1 MWLLALLFVQFFDA
15 VQPSHSYAEPERH
28 ITKSPSI
35 PIQASGSFDIPLEW
49 SSLPIAEPPPSPED
63 PQMTTPI
70 PRCGAGY
77 RHHLPLLPDSE
88 DYTHTSA
95 GVSHGS
101 AQLIEAIQVVAKE
114 MRTNYPQI
122 DPLFI
127 GRLNQPGGSRNKYLM
142 HQDGLDG
149 DIGLYTL
156 DGEQARFGREA
167 TPATLDKEHTWAEI
181 KAFFDTERV
190 QWILLDQSLI
200 NTLRR
205 WVVETGK
212 MSESSAERMF
222 KPAGQHAYLDS
233 KVVMHVPG
241 HKNHMHVHMKCAD
254 PQD

>member
-1 MWLLALLFVQFFDA
+1 
-15 VQPSHSYAEPERH
+15 
-28 ITKSPSI
+28 
-35 PIQASGSFDIPLEW
+35 
-49 SSLPIAEPPPSPED
+49 
-63 PQMTTPI
+63 MTTPI

-77 RHHLPLLPDSE
+77 RHHLPLLPDSA

-114 MRTNYPQI
+114 MRTAYPNI

-149 DIGLYTL
+149 DIGIYTL
-156 DGEQARFGREA
+156 DGEQAKFGREA
-167 TPATLDKEHTWAEI
+167 TPTTLDKEHTWAEI
-181 KAFFDTERV
+181 KAFFDTGRV

-200 NTLRR
+200 NTLRH
-205 WVVETGK
+205 WVIATGK
-212 MSESSAERMF
+212 MSESSAVHMF
-222 KPAGQHAYLDS
+222 KPAGQHAYLDDN
-233 KVVMHVPG
+233 VVMHVPG
-241 HKNHMHVHMKCAD
+241 HKNHMHVHMKCMS